1 MLLEEMLK
9 DERTEGRIE
18 GRLEGKIDSILSI
31 LCSRGDIPDNIC
43 RRIRSEKDVAVLDRW
58 LLLAASTSS
67 IDEFCQ
73 NM

>member
-9 DERTEGRIE
+9 DERTE